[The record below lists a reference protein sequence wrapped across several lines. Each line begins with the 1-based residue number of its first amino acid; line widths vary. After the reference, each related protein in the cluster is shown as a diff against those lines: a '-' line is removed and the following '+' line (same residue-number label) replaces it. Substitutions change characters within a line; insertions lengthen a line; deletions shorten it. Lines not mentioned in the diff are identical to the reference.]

1 MKIVKLGPQIL
12 GARPRLERVIR
23 GISPHKEYIIGRYLS
38 GDIPLDSA
46 RTLFFKDYPQPQR
59 CPICGG
65 DVVPIYFGFGDTHR
79 DFVYDS
85 EGRHDV
91 FGEGV

>member
-1 MKIVKLGPQIL
+1 M
-12 GARPRLERVIR
+12 
-23 GISPHKEYIIGRYLS
+23 S
-38 GDIPLDSA
+38 LDSA

-85 EGRHDV
+85 EGRQRCV
-91 FGEGV
+91 WGGCVVIGEWKCLCCSHTFLK